1 MIFNAYKSYQ
11 FKHNPLPQTY
21 INQIQAKEQDVLQHM
36 QDNFGFIYRFPI
48 IITDKVPGRL
58 YGLTSY
64 ENGKIKI
71 FLNKKVMQE
80 SMPYMISD
88 VIPHEYA
95 HALLFKLHQNVAGN
109 GGHSRLWQ
117 ETCKSLGGKNC
128 RRYVDQKE
136 IIMSKMP
143 FK

>member
-1 MIFNAYKSYQ
+1 
-11 FKHNPLPQTY
+11 
-21 INQIQAKEQDVLQHM
+21 M

-64 ENGKIKI
+64 KNGKIKI

-95 HALLFKLHQNVAGN
+95 HALLFKLHQNAVRN
-109 GGHSRLWQ
+109 DGHSRLWQ